1 MTISIVAAIGKKG
14 EIGIEG
20 NLPWRLSEDLKKFRG
35 LTLGHSVIMGRK
47 TFESILQKIG
57 KPLPNRK
64 NIIITRNRTYLAPEG
79 CIVVNSLGDALREV
93 KDDAETFIIG
103 GAEIFAQAL
112 PLVEKM
118 YITAIDKEF
127 SADTFFPKIDLSKWE
142 VTETSEGHRSEA
154 EPVSF
159 SYLVYE
165 RRRDI
170 NPS

>member
-93 KDDAETFIIG
+93 KDDAETF
-103 GAEIFAQAL
+103 
-112 PLVEKM
+112 
-118 YITAIDKEF
+118 
-127 SADTFFPKIDLSKWE
+127 
-142 VTETSEGHRSEA
+142 
-154 EPVSF
+154 
-159 SYLVYE
+159 
-165 RRRDI
+165 
-170 NPS
+170 